1 MNVYHVWWI
10 AALVLIAA
18 EMIAPGFFLLWIGI
32 AAAVMGV
39 VTWLLPGLGWLG
51 QSILF
56 AVLAVASCMLYWRL
70 LRRERRHDHA
80 NARLN
85 RRGEQHIGRRYPLEV
100 AIEGGRG
107 KARVG
112 DSLWLVEGP
121 DLPVGAQVEVVS
133 VAGTTLR
140 VKAVE

>member
-70 LRRERRHDHA
+70 LRRE
-80 NARLN
+80 
-85 RRGEQHIGRRYPLEV
+85 QIGRAHV
-100 AIEGGRG
+100 
-107 KARVG
+107 
-112 DSLWLVEGP
+112 
-121 DLPVGAQVEVVS
+121 
-133 VAGTTLR
+133 
-140 VKAVE
+140 